1 MDLKHIGVLVSKLLD
16 LKVIELVSSSC
27 GHLPLLLAADHCTVK
42 EERLLKMKTKLK
54 EKVGLKVKFKE
65 WSATESGQG
74 RKAPEN

>member
-42 EERLLKMKTKLK
+42 EERLLKIDDI
-54 EKVGLKVKFKE
+54 
-65 WSATESGQG
+65 SDSESGNESESESEIRIG
-74 RKAPEN
+74 L